1 MAHWRKEMNPPVE
14 GGPMTYITS
23 RLTLSRPTFPGKLAR
38 WRAVPNESRA
48 MKALRRAKA
57 RYLAS

>member
-1 MAHWRKEMNPPVE
+1 
-14 GGPMTYITS
+14 MTYITS